1 MVSTAL
7 PTDLP
12 ELVDWQLAARV
23 GRRVA
28 GGSELPARAA
38 WSRQFTELS
47 TIADRAVAE
56 FTGLGGELPPPVAE
70 PLDRGEWV
78 EANLATLRRILRP
91 LAEKVAERKAWK
103 ASGPVPTA
111 MRTSTRAIA
120 GAQAGT
126 LLGYVGQRVLG
137 QYDLP
142 LPGPDQGASP
152 NGDGP
157 LSAPVRAHGEGT
169 VWYVVPN
176 IVATERRHRFRPA
189 DFRLWIALHETA
201 HRRQFRGV
209 PWLPGHI
216 QGLLDEYL
224 GSVEVDDEAIRRLTD
239 RLQGLARRMIAG
251 EKIELLD
258 LLVTPEQKTIVDR
271 IQSTM
276 TVLEGHGEFVMDQL
290 GDRLVPGHQHMHDTL
305 RARRNA
311 QGAAERLIQQLLG
324 FRQKLD
330 QYAMGERFVRRLF
343 ERGGMDAVNQ
353 VFAEPAALPTM
364 DEVRDPER
372 YLARSG
378 RRRGGDDLGTATSPV
393 PASGAV
399 TRAPA
404 ELRLVADRA
413 AKALAAAGVPAA
425 GDGVAVAVSGGAD
438 SLALLHALRALAGP
452 RGWRLAVVTVDHGL
466 RPGSAADA
474 AFVADHAKAL
484 GLPARV
490 RTLAPAD
497 LEPAPPGRPRGRGP
511 GGQVRRPV
519 AGRRRARLPLAGH
532 RPHPRRP
539 GRDGAAAAAAG
550 GRPGRPGR
558 HGRPRRPPAPAPARR
573 PPGRDPGLLR
583 RHRPGMARGPDQ
595 RRRRPPAQP
604 GPPTAAPP
612 AGGAAPGGD
621 PGPGP
626 HRRPGRRRARL
637 ARPAGRR
644 RPGRHPGGGCGQ
656 PGAPRPAVGYP
667 PGWGPDNSGCGSPRR
682 LDAEALAALPVAL
695 ARRVVRAAARQAG
708 GPVPDAAATD
718 RILGLPAD

>member
-1 MVSTAL
+1 VVSTTL

-28 GGSELPARAA
+28 GGEALPARAA

-47 TIADRAVAE
+47 TTADRAVAE

-91 LAEKVAERKAWK
+91 LAEKVADRRAWK
-103 ASGPVPTA
+103 ATGPVPAA

-142 LPGPDQGASP
+142 MPGPDQAVSAD
-152 NGDGP
+152 GDAA
-157 LSAPVRAHGEGT
+157 LVKAHGEGT

-209 PWLPGHI
+209 PWLTGHI

-224 GSVEVDDEAIRRLTD
+224 GSVEVDDEALKRLSQ
-239 RLQGLARRMIAG
+239 RLQGLARRVIAG

-271 IQSTM
+271 VQSTM

-290 GDRLVPGHQHMHDTL
+290 GDRLVPNHQHMHDTL

-311 QGAAERLIQQLLG
+311 PGAAERLIQQLLG

-343 ERGGMDAVNQ
+343 ERGGMAAVNQ

-364 DEVRDPER
+364 DEVRDPDR
-372 YLARSG
+372 YLAR
-378 RRRGGDDLGTATSPV
+378 
-393 PASGAV
+393 
-399 TRAPA
+399 
-404 ELRLVADRA
+404 
-413 AKALAAAGVPAA
+413 AG
-425 GDGVAVAVSGGAD
+425 
-438 SLALLHALRALAGP
+438 
-452 RGWRLAVVTVDHGL
+452 
-466 RPGSAADA
+466 
-474 AFVADHAKAL
+474 
-484 GLPARV
+484 
-490 RTLAPAD
+490 
-497 LEPAPPGRPRGRGP
+497 
-511 GGQVRRPV
+511 
-519 AGRRRARLPLAGH
+519 
-532 RPHPRRP
+532 
-539 GRDGAAAAAAG
+539 
-550 GRPGRPGR
+550 
-558 HGRPRRPPAPAPARR
+558 
-573 PPGRDPGLLR
+573 
-583 RHRPGMARGPDQ
+583 
-595 RRRRPPAQP
+595 
-604 GPPTAAPP
+604 
-612 AGGAAPGGD
+612 
-621 PGPGP
+621 
-626 HRRPGRRRARL
+626 
-637 ARPAGRR
+637 
-644 RPGRHPGGGCGQ
+644 
-656 PGAPRPAVGYP
+656 
-667 PGWGPDNSGCGSPRR
+667 
-682 LDAEALAALPVAL
+682 
-695 ARRVVRAAARQAG
+695 
-708 GPVPDAAATD
+708 
-718 RILGLPAD
+718 

>member
-1 MVSTAL
+1 VVSTTL

-28 GGSELPARAA
+28 GGEALPARAA

-47 TIADRAVAE
+47 TTADRAVAE

-91 LAEKVAERKAWK
+91 LAEKVAGRKAWK
-103 ASGPVPTA
+103 ATGPVPAA

-142 LPGPDQGASP
+142 MPGPDQAVSADGDAALRSTGAPPWGSP
-152 NGDGP
+152 DPSGP
-157 LSAPVRAHGEGT
+157 VKAHGEGT

-224 GSVEVDDEAIRRLTD
+224 GSVEVDDEALKRLSQ
-239 RLQGLARRMIAG
+239 RLQGLARRVIAG

-271 IQSTM
+271 VQSTM

-290 GDRLVPGHQHMHDTL
+290 GDRLVPDHQHMHDTL

-311 QGAAERLIQQLLG
+311 PGAAERLIQQLLG

-343 ERGGMDAVNQ
+343 ERGGMAAVNQ

-364 DEVRDPER
+364 DEVRDPDR
-372 YLARSG
+372 YLAR
-378 RRRGGDDLGTATSPV
+378 
-393 PASGAV
+393 
-399 TRAPA
+399 
-404 ELRLVADRA
+404 
-413 AKALAAAGVPAA
+413 AG
-425 GDGVAVAVSGGAD
+425 
-438 SLALLHALRALAGP
+438 
-452 RGWRLAVVTVDHGL
+452 
-466 RPGSAADA
+466 
-474 AFVADHAKAL
+474 
-484 GLPARV
+484 
-490 RTLAPAD
+490 
-497 LEPAPPGRPRGRGP
+497 
-511 GGQVRRPV
+511 
-519 AGRRRARLPLAGH
+519 
-532 RPHPRRP
+532 
-539 GRDGAAAAAAG
+539 
-550 GRPGRPGR
+550 
-558 HGRPRRPPAPAPARR
+558 
-573 PPGRDPGLLR
+573 
-583 RHRPGMARGPDQ
+583 
-595 RRRRPPAQP
+595 
-604 GPPTAAPP
+604 
-612 AGGAAPGGD
+612 
-621 PGPGP
+621 
-626 HRRPGRRRARL
+626 
-637 ARPAGRR
+637 
-644 RPGRHPGGGCGQ
+644 
-656 PGAPRPAVGYP
+656 
-667 PGWGPDNSGCGSPRR
+667 
-682 LDAEALAALPVAL
+682 
-695 ARRVVRAAARQAG
+695 
-708 GPVPDAAATD
+708 
-718 RILGLPAD
+718 